1 MNRYQ
6 DTMNRLRFTAEQK
19 DHMVDRLMASEQS
32 APRRALPIRRLAAVG
47 VAAALVVSLS
57 AAGAAGML
65 GSAGD
70 AFASLFGANAA
81 QTEIIDQIG
90 YPVGACATSGGV
102 TITAD
107 AILGDTYSYAIV
119 YSIQREDGQPL
130 VSEDV
135 LAAAAEQDMP
145 LPLRF
150 NNYGTQLHIPGNSHG
165 QSFFYDA
172 DPADSAIQFVEMH
185 TSDRPLKAGVATV
198 KFQDLSLYANGD
210 YRDPQLLA
218 EGTWK
223 LKFDFAFEDCSIS
236 LPAGQAFQLNGMDA
250 ILDSVTLSP
259 LSIQVNYTVFSQIHW
274 DENRENGQQSEHDRE
289 QSRLYFD
296 SLPIIITYADGT
308 TLDLTNAGGS
318 LTPGDGKT
326 VCQKSRIFDTIQAL
340 NEMVSV
346 TVGDVVIPVSR

>member
-57 AAGAAGML
+57 AAGAAGVL

-90 YPVGACATSGGV
+90 YPIGACATSGGV

-107 AILGDTYSYAIV
+107 AILGDTYSYAIL

-236 LPAGQAFQLNGMDA
+236 LPAGQTFQLNGMDA
-250 ILDSVTLSP
+250 VLDAVALSP
-259 LSIQVNYTVFSQIHW
+259 LSIQVNYTVSSQIQW
-274 DENRENGQQSEHDRE
+274 DENRESGQQSEHDRE